1 MKKSGQPIKLS
12 FHKENLAVT
21 RGGGK
26 LENGVQ
32 QTAAHFVTRL
42 YSGELSAAEEQEL
55 QQWRKSNDKH
65 EEAFQAMLSLWELS
79 NHLYQPVA
87 QSRTV
92 QRRLRSWGTAAAAG
106 VLLSAGMLYF
116 ANQVHLNSIANSE
129 QHISQTNQFNN
140 TNNDT
145 SQPLHQSATV
155 EPVIVK
161 QEHRYLHTGVGE
173 VDTVALSDGSTV
185 TLNTATTLQVAF
197 NDNERYVVLVEGEA
211 FFDVE
216 SDINRVFVIDTG
228 EQTIRV
234 LGTKFNVRKENSAVR
249 VAVVEGKVAVS
260 RVSSIPS
267 ADNNASGHIM
277 ELDTKDYLL
286 EAGAIGSFSATADV
300 VAGSNFA
307 QVSEAQSWRRG
318 IFRFDDSSL
327 EAVVKEFNRYRTH
340 KIKIID
346 ESAAELR
353 ISGVFHFNDGDGLLE
368 ALTASLP
375 IELEVVG
382 DEVLIRKLPKLLN

>member
-1 MKKSGQPIKLS
+1 MKKSGQPLKLS
-12 FHKENLAVT
+12 FQQESLQADRAPQKQMND
-21 RGGGK
+21 
-26 LENGVQ
+26 VQ
-32 QTAAHFVTRL
+32 KMAAHFVTRL
-42 YSGELSAAEEQEL
+42 YSGELSAVEEKEL
-55 QQWRKSNDKH
+55 EQWRQTSEKH

-87 QSRTV
+87 QSRTL

-106 VLLSAGMLYF
+106 VLLSAGLLYF
-116 ANQVHLNSIANSE
+116 ASQIHTNSIVIPE
-129 QHISQTNQFNN
+129 QQISQTNQLSNSNN
-140 TNNDT
+140 HT
-145 SQPLHQSATV
+145 SQPLHHSATI
-155 EPVIVK
+155 EPVVVK
-161 QEHRYLHTGVGE
+161 QEHRYLRTGVGE

-216 SDINRVFVIDTG
+216 SDINRAFVIDTG

-267 ADNNASGHIM
+267 AGSNIGTQTMAFDA
-277 ELDTKDYLL
+277 KDYLL

-346 ESAAELR
+346 ESAAVLR

-375 IELEVVG
+375 IELEVAG
-382 DEVLIRKLPKLLN
+382 DKVLIRKL